1 MNIFFSEPK
10 NFELQ
15 ELYSNTYQHYIE
27 LTSKCY
33 FKNIHP
39 IFDKILFNTLL
50 TTECYI
56 IKNSLENN
64 KINIP
69 PILCKTIKKHTN
81 KAIYFKVITSER
93 CLAIFKIPF
102 SRNNKFLDNNNQKCE
117 TFRVQYYF
125 HGCVVEKNENYIKK
139 K

>member
-15 ELYSNTYQHYIE
+15 ELYSNTYQHYID

-64 KINIP
+64 KIKVILHFTNINDLLNF
-69 PILCKTIKKHTN
+69 INMIKSYFIIESIISLKTI
-81 KAIYFKVITSER
+81 
-93 CLAIFKIPF
+93 
-102 SRNNKFLDNNNQKCE
+102 
-117 TFRVQYYF
+117 
-125 HGCVVEKNENYIKK
+125 
-139 K
+139 